1 MGSGAKAE
9 EAYQALEEL
18 IVFQRLEPGTLVSET
33 QLTELTGLGRTPVRE
48 ALQRLA
54 RHRMV
59 HIYPNRGVLIPA
71 TSVEEQLRLLEL
83 RLSLEKLAVC
93 LACERA
99 TASDRR
105 DMEEMASTLERDD
118 FTMDEYAGTVR
129 DTHGLIVRASHNNY
143 LADAIAPLQGLSRR
157 FWFAHVKDHAA
168 EIHAGARL
176 HRAILTAIVTTDQKA
191 AEQAVENLNRYLVD
205 FAYATIRPSVETT
218 DRSAR
223 PGAN

>member
-18 IVFQRLEPGTLVSET
+18 IVFQRLEPGSLVSET

-83 RLSLEKLAVC
+83 RLSLEKLAVR

-99 TASDRR
+99 TESDRR
-105 DMEEMASTLERDD
+105 HMEQMASRLERDT

-157 FWFAHVKDHAA
+157 FWFAHVQDHAA

-176 HRAILTAIVTTDQKA
+176 HRAILTAIVTTDVEA
-191 AEQAVENLNRYLVD
+191 AEEAVENLNKYLVD
-205 FAYATIRPSVETT
+205 FAYATIRPTRRES
-218 DRSAR
+218 
-223 PGAN
+223 

>member
-18 IVFQRLEPGTLVSET
+18 IVFQRLEPGSLVSEA
-33 QLTELTGLGRTPVRE
+33 QLTELTGLGRTPIRE

-83 RLSLEKLAVC
+83 RLSLEKLAVR
-93 LACERA
+93 LACQRA
-99 TASDRR
+99 TEADRR
-105 DMEEMASTLERDD
+105 PMEQMASILDRDD
-118 FTMDEYAGTVR
+118 FTMDECAGTVR
-129 DTHGLIVRASHNNY
+129 DTHGLIVRAAHNDY

-157 FWFAHVKDHAA
+157 FWFAHVLDQET

-176 HRAILTAIVTTDQKA
+176 HRAILTAILAKDVKA
-191 AEQAVENLNRYLVD
+191 AEKAVENLNKYLVD
-205 FAYATIRPSVETT
+205 FAYATIRPTGRE
-218 DRSAR
+218 
-223 PGAN
+223 G

>member
-18 IVFQRLEPGTLVSET
+18 IVFQRLEPGTLVSEA
-33 QLTELTGLGRTPVRE
+33 QLTELSGLGRTPIRE

-99 TASDRR
+99 TESDRR
-105 DMEEMASTLERDD
+105 PMEQMASRLERDT

-129 DTHGLIVRASHNNY
+129 DTHGLIVRAAHNDY

-157 FWFAHVKDHAA
+157 FWFAHVQDQEA

-176 HRAILTAIVTTDQKA
+176 HRAILTAILAKDVEA
-191 AEQAVENLNRYLVD
+191 AEEAVESLNRYLVD
-205 FAYATIRPSVETT
+205 FAYATIRPTRRES
-218 DRSAR
+218 
-223 PGAN
+223 

>member
-9 EAYQALEEL
+9 EAYSALEEL
-18 IVFQRLEPGTLVSET
+18 IVFQRLEPGSLVSEA
-33 QLTELTGLGRTPVRE
+33 QLTELTGLGRTPIRE

-83 RLSLEKLAVC
+83 RLSLEELAVR

-99 TASDRR
+99 TESDRR
-105 DMEEMASTLERDD
+105 PMEQMASKLDRNN

-129 DTHGLIVRASHNNY
+129 DTHGLIVRAAHNDY

-157 FWFAHVKDHAA
+157 FWFAHVQDIEV

-176 HRAILTAIVTTDQKA
+176 HRAILTAILRKDVES
-191 AEQAVENLNRYLVD
+191 AEEAVKNLNTYLVE
-205 FAYATIRPSVETT
+205 FAYATIRL
-218 DRSAR
+218 RSTEV
-223 PGAN
+223 